1 MDTLK
6 QIDKIE
12 NKSILNSIRLRNK
25 NNSNL
30 KDFLAEYTFYF
41 NNLKKEIFD
50 TIGEDDNASPSVILS
65 QEVDKE
71 MVKHLKHKVNKQL
84 QDKRI
89 RNANILRQISKPKV
103 SVQNYLDILT
113 AYLVNEYTLEIETDT
128 IDTLEQELKQYEE
141 EFVLIYNDHQGKVS
155 KADKSL
161 AFIVATQSDDRNI
174 YDKFEDNVGRLY
186 RMVRANGYLSLVNPE
201 AINTLPAITNSF
213 RNNINTNI
221 ETFSSAVVNQAH
233 LNALQRA
240 KIGVYTFRAVMDN
253 RTTEV
258 CKSLNGKSFKVSQAQ
273 VGINFPPL
281 HFKCRSSVVG
291 KNGAYLKR

>member
-141 EFVLIYNDHQGKVS
+141 EFVLVYTDQQGKVP
-155 KADKSL
+155 KTARDI
-161 AFIVATQSDDRNI
+161 AFIIATQSDDRNI
-174 YDKFEDNVGRLY
+174 YDKFEDNIGRLY
-186 RMVRANGYLSLVNPE
+186 RMVRANGYLSLVNPK

-233 LNALQRA
+233 LNAMQRA

-281 HFKCRSSVVG
+281 HFKCRSSVGG
-291 KNGAYLKR
+291 KNGAYLNR

>member
-1 MDTLK
+1 MSTLK

-30 KDFLAEYTFYF
+30 KDFLVEYTFYF
-41 NNLKKEIFD
+41 TNLKKEIFD
-50 TIGEDDNASPSVILS
+50 TLGEDDNASPTVILS
-65 QEVDKE
+65 LEVDKE
-71 MVKHLKHKVNKQL
+71 TAKHLKHKVNRQL
-84 QDKRI
+84 QDKGI
-89 RNANILRQISKPKV
+89 RNVNILRQINKPKI

-113 AYLVNEYTLEIETDT
+113 AYLVNEYTLEVETDT
-128 IDTLEQELKQYEE
+128 IDTLSQELEQYEE
-141 EFVLIYNDHQGKVS
+141 EFVSVYSDQQGKVS
-155 KADKSL
+155 KTDKDI
-161 AFIVATQSDDRNI
+161 AFIIATQSDDRNI
-174 YDKFEDNVGRLY
+174 YEKFDDNIGRLY
-186 RMVRANGYLSLVNPE
+186 RMVRANGYLSFVNPK

-291 KNGAYLKR
+291 NNGAYLNR